1 MRRHWLRFFF
11 ALSTVVGLAAAQ
23 STPTGDAQAVSLAAQ
38 SVAALIRGMPVA
50 DVTLNGTVT
59 RIAGSDQ
66 QSGTVTL
73 LAKGFSESR
82 VDLNLSGGFRS
93 EVRNSLSGFNQGN
106 WIGIDGVAHAISL
119 HNCFTDAGWF
129 FPALGTLAAV
139 AGNPKVVFSYVGLEN
154 SQQTPL
160 QHIQAYT
167 VSASLPEAQQLST
180 MDFYL
185 DAKTLLPS
193 IIAFDEHPDNDQT
206 VDIAVAVAFSDYR
219 NVNGAM
225 IPFHIQRYVYNG
237 LTLDIQ
243 LASAGINSG
252 IPDSQFKLQ

>member
-1 MRRHWLRFFF
+1 MKRLRSWAFLFWL
-11 ALSTVVGLAAAQ
+11 SGVVHAQ
-23 STPTGDAQAVSLAAQ
+23 LVPASNSQAISLVGQA
-38 SVAALIRGMPVA
+38 VAALRGGIA
-50 DVTLNGTVT
+50 ISDLTLSGNATW
-59 RIAGSDQ
+59 IAGSDQ
-66 QSGTVTL
+66 ESGTVTL
-73 LAKGFSESR
+73 LAKGTAESR
-82 VDLNLSGGFRS
+82 MDLSLSGGTRS
-93 EVRNSLSGFNQGN
+93 EIRNSNASPNEGN
-106 WIGIDGVAHAISL
+106 WIGSDGVVHAIAL
-119 HNCFTDAGWF
+119 HNCFTDPSWF
-129 FPALGTLAAV
+129 YPGMGTLVAAPS
-139 AGNPKVVFSYVGLEN
+139 NPNVVFTYVGLEN

-167 VSASLPEAQQLST
+167 VNASLPETQQLST
-180 MDFYL
+180 VDFYL

-193 IIAFDEHPDNDQT
+193 VIMFNEHPDNDQT
-206 VDIAVAVAFSDYR
+206 VNIGVAVAFSDYR